1 MPVTAAGRTNVVG
14 PGVNLG
20 VLMSRNIT
28 RAILGILLVAVA
40 RKVTDIL
47 VERVFGPDEQTA

>member
-1 MPVTAAGRTNVVG
+1 MPMTVAGQTIVVG
-14 PGVNLG
+14 PGMNQG

-40 RKVTDIL
+40 RKVTDLL